1 MAFDDNK
8 PIPNKYSKPVTITPG
23 MCDYSGRLGIFDTFS
38 LFMDLAAEHADLIGI
53 GQPYMVAHSL
63 FWLTVKTRIR
73 FHERPFMMGRMT
85 ASTWPVKPTSF
96 RTDRCYRLEH
106 DGVVVAEGCT
116 EWAVMNLKEN
126 RLEKLNDLF
135 PESFRFSDDAVRFE
149 GFPRIDPS
157 FDECTSLGEVTVTS
171 SDVDLGHHMNNAAY
185 IRAILGKHT
194 TSQLEG
200 MKIQEM
206 SVIFK
211 ASAHEGDVLTLK
223 ERAGVPSEGI
233 GGRTIETALLFPD
246 GKPAV
251 LAQIVCG
258 WSELRSTNIE

>member
-1 MAFDDNK
+1 MAFDDSK
-8 PIPNKYSKPVTITPG
+8 PIPNKYSKQVTVTPG

-38 LFMDLAAEHADLIGI
+38 LFMDLASEHADIIGI
-53 GQPYMVAHSL
+53 GQPYLVAHSM

-96 RTDRCYRLEH
+96 RTDRCYRLQHNE
-106 DGVVVAEGCT
+106 DIIAEGCT
-116 EWAVMNLKEN
+116 EWAIMNLNEN
-126 RLEKLNDLF
+126 RLEKLNTLF
-135 PESFRFSDDAVRFE
+135 PEGFQFSDDTVQFE

-157 FDECTSLGEVTVTS
+157 FDGCRSLGEVMVTS

-185 IRAILGKHT
+185 IRAILGKYT

-211 ASAHEGDVLTLK
+211 TSAHEGDVLTMK
-223 ERAGVPSEGI
+223 ERIVASGEALT
-233 GGRTIETALLFPD
+233 GRTIETALLFPD
-246 GKPAV
+246 GKPAA

-258 WSELRSTNIE
+258 

>member
-1 MAFDDNK
+1 MEQYDK
-8 PIPNKYSKPVTITPG
+8 ESIPNKYSKQVTVTPG

-38 LFMDLAAEHADLIGI
+38 LFMDLASEHADIIGI
-53 GQPYMVAHSL
+53 GQPYMVAHSM

-96 RTDRCYRLEH
+96 RTDRCYRLQRNG
-106 DGVVVAEGCT
+106 DIIAEGCT
-116 EWAVMNLKEN
+116 EWAIMNLKEN
-126 RLEKLNDLF
+126 RLEKLDTLF
-135 PESFRFSDDAVRFE
+135 PEGFQFSDDTIQFE
-149 GFPRIDPS
+149 GFPRMDPS
-157 FDECTSLGEVTVTS
+157 FEGCRTLGEVTVTS

-185 IRAILGKHT
+185 IRAILGKYT
-194 TSQLEG
+194 TSQLES

-211 ASAHEGDVLTLK
+211 TSAHEGDVLTMK
-223 ERAGVPSEGI
+223 ERSVSSGEALT
-233 GGRTIETALLFPD
+233 GRTIETALLFPD
-246 GKPAV
+246 GRPAA

-258 WSELRSTNIE
+258 